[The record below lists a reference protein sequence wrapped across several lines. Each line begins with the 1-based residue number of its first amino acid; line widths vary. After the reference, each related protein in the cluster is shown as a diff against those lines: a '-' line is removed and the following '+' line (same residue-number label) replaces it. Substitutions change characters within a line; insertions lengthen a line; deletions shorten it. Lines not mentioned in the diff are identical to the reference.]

1 MEAAAAAAVQGISH
15 HKEGGGL
22 HFTGLDVQAL
32 PGLPFVEQLI
42 GYRHTLGAVL
52 AVERVLALNDAYLGT
67 LAQRPGRLDQRG
79 GDLEV
84 RHRGVLD
91 GGIFPAGM
99 LQADRAGGDHH
110 VTAADIQLDAAA
122 GPYADK
128 RVSADV
134 VQFLHGDGGGGPADT
149 GGADGNLLP
158 QQRTGIDGVLAV
170 LRNKVRVVEQLRDLF
185 TAAGVAGKNNIA
197 AHVAFGAVDMILLF
211 QLLHD
216 ISSSIYVQV
225 VMS

>member
-1 MEAAAAAAVQGISH
+1 M
-15 HKEGGGL
+15 
-22 HFTGLDVQAL
+22 
-32 PGLPFVEQLI
+32 
-42 GYRHTLGAVL
+42 L

-67 LAQRPGRLDQRG
+67 LAQRLGRLDQCG
-79 GDLEV
+79 SDLEV

-99 LQADRAGGDHH
+99 LKADRAGGDHNIA
-110 VTAADIQLDAAA
+110 AADIQLNAAA

-134 VQFLHGDGGGGPADT
+134 VQLLHGDGGRGPADT
-149 GGADGNLLP
+149 GGADRDLLP

-170 LRNKVRVVEQLRDLF
+170 LRNKMRVVEQLRDLF

-197 AHVAFGAVDMILLF
+197 AHIAFGAVDMILLF

-225 VMS
+225 IIS